1 MSLIKIFKCVIYSIV
16 LKLISERER
25 ERERKREKRKRERA
39 LIKLYVLPVGQL
51 LSELSMLIYE
61 AVGNA
66 LYITRSQLLEL
77 ASVSI

>member
-1 MSLIKIFKCVIYSIV
+1 MCYLQYSVEIN
-16 LKLISERER
+16 IRERESERER
-25 ERERKREKRKRERA
+25 ERERERA
-39 LIKLYVLPVGQL
+39 LIKLYVLPVGQR

-77 ASVSI
+77 ASVAI

>member
-1 MSLIKIFKCVIYSIV
+1 MCYLQYSVEIN
-16 LKLISERER
+16 IRERER
-25 ERERKREKRKRERA
+25 EREREKRKRERA
-39 LIKLYVLPVGQL
+39 LIKLYVLSVGQL

-77 ASVSI
+77 ASVAI

>member
-25 ERERKREKRKRERA
+25 EREREKRKRERA

-77 ASVSI
+77 ASVAI

>member
-16 LKLISERER
+16 LKLISER

>member
-25 ERERKREKRKRERA
+25 EREKRKRERA

-77 ASVSI
+77 ASVAI